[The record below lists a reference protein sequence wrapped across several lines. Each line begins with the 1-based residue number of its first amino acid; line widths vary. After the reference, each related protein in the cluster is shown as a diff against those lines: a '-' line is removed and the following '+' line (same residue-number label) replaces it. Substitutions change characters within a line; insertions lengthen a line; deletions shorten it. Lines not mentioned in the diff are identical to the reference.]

1 MEQGEA
7 PPGRIESPL
16 RCLLL
21 EGCEVV
27 CPSAEGHSH
36 VCSCIQMDVGAESSK
51 CRQCGEAAG
60 LEVLPLQ
67 LLGAWGALQGLCS
80 AGGLWVTQGPSLS
93 LGKETLCC
101 PSAHHIWQNRVLEP
115 RTDRRWLFWPRLR
128 CSVLRWDVMQCNE
141 MPSGTSRVTLC
152 VQVPQQ

>member
-1 MEQGEA
+1 MLSVEQGEA

-60 LEVLPLQ
+60 LEVLLLQ
-67 LLGAWGALQGLCS
+67 LLGAWGGPAGAVLSRGLVGNTGS
-80 AGGLWVTQGPSLS
+80 ISISGEGDTVLS
-93 LGKETLCC
+93 LC
-101 PSAHHIWQNRVLEP
+101 PSHLAKQSARAQ
-115 RTDRRWLFWPRLR
+115 D
-128 CSVLRWDVMQCNE
+128 
-141 MPSGTSRVTLC
+141 
-152 VQVPQQ
+152 